1 MTWDAC
7 AGVCYI
13 PLKHADFCYNTQIY
27 AAIRRIL
34 PKHEV
39 FVATRRFL
47 IQLAATKCI
56 FWRKYADFCCITQIF
71 ATTRRFLLQYV
82 DFCYGTQ
89 ILATILRFFL
99 QYADFCH
106 NTLIFVAI
114 CRILLQY
121 IGFCCN
127 TQMFGSGVADG
138 WVRMRYV
145 MYEWGI
151 LHIWMMRDACAGV
164 CYNTH
169 YFGIFTVDRW
179 VWISHV
185 LYRWV
190 RSRHGTPLND
200 MNTPRH
206 IRMSHVTSCHIFKW
220 RGVHTQMS
228 ATTLIFSALSLLIDE
243 YKEVTSCKNGT
254 CHTCERRQVSAHV

>member
-1 MTWDAC
+1 MHILAKIRRFLLH
-7 AGVCYI
+7 Y
-13 PLKHADFCYNTQIY
+13 ADFCYNTQI
-27 AAIRRIL
+27 
-34 PKHEV
+34 
-39 FVATRRFL
+39 
-47 IQLAATKCI
+47 
-56 FWRKYADFCCITQIF
+56 F
-71 ATTRRFLLQYV
+71 ATIRRFLLRYA
-82 DFCYGTQ
+82 DFGYNTQ
-89 ILATILRFFL
+89 IFPAIRRFLPQYADICCNMQNFAAIHRVLL
-99 QYADFCH
+99 QYAD
-106 NTLIFVAI
+106 VW
-114 CRILLQY
+114 QW
-121 IGFCCN
+121 CCWSMSMN
-127 TQMFGSGVADG
+127 ETCLV
-138 WVRMRYV
+138 
-145 MYEWGI
+145 EWGI